1 MKNILFFA
9 SATRQSCNKRI
20 AGVRRYFA
28 KTDCQVQVI
37 EGNYKRINIA
47 KILDFWKPVG
57 CIAECGSDTD
67 SLTPASFGRIPVV
80 FLDKDPTKKTD
91 IRFSVNSDLEGSS
104 VLAAKELLS
113 LDLPA
118 YAFVGFKKPLFWS
131 KARERAFVGAIKL
144 NGRTCRVFDDAS
156 TTGMKRM
163 KALCKWLRGLPKPCG
178 IFAAHDAT
186 AEETLNACQIEG
198 LSVPEDVAI
207 LGVDNIEDICEQTTP
222 TLSSVCQDFEKAG
235 FLCGELLAL
244 QLHHPETAPRSLTFG
259 LLGVVRRRSTMR
271 MRTGGTNGQKVSKA
285 LELIRQKACGY
296 LCVDDVAAVMG
307 CSRRTAE
314 MRFQK
319 FTHHTIAEEIREV
332 RLAKVFALL
341 RQPEVAINSLANIC
355 GYESDSTLRYAFKA
369 KTGLSMRD
377 WRRKNVLAASG
388 RGGAPPFDQNFTCAV
403 CPPSKKPGCPP
414 PTKSV

>member
-28 KTDCQVQVI
+28 KTDYQVQVI
-37 EGNYKRINIA
+37 EGNNQKINVA
-47 KILDFWKPVG
+47 KIIRFWEPVG
-57 CIAECGSDTD
+57 CIAECGSDKD
-67 SLTPASFGRIPVV
+67 SLTPKAFGDIPVV
-80 FLDKDPTKKTD
+80 FLDKDPTKKTG
-91 IRFSVNSDLEGSS
+91 IRFSVDADLDGSA

-113 LDLPA
+113 LDLPS
-118 YAFVGFKKPLFWS
+118 YAFVGFRKPLFWS
-131 KARERAFVGAIKL
+131 KARERAFAEAIRL
-144 NGRTCRVFDDAS
+144 NGRPCHVFADSADNGLRR
-156 TTGMKRM
+156 TM
-163 KALCKWLRGLPKPCG
+163 ALRKWLRGLPKPCG
-178 IFAAHDAT
+178 IFAAYDAT
-186 AEETLNACQIEG
+186 AEETLNACQLEG
-198 LSVPEDVAI
+198 LAVPDDIAI

-222 TLSSVCQDFEKAG
+222 TLSSICPDFEKAG

-244 QLHHPETAPRSLTFG
+244 QLHHPETAPKSLTFG
-259 LLGVVRRRSTMR
+259 LQGVVRRRSTMR
-271 MRTGGTNGQKVSKA
+271 TGDGDQKVTDA

-296 LCVDDVAAVMG
+296 LSVDDVAAAME

-341 RQPEVAINSLANIC
+341 RQPDVAINSLANIC

-369 KTGLSMRD
+369 KTGISMRE
-377 WRRKNVLAASG
+377 WRRQNV
-388 RGGAPPFDQNFTCAV
+388 TW
-403 CPPSKKPGCPP
+403 
-414 PTKSV
+414 

>member
-1 MKNILFFA
+1 MKTVLILSPDSRFA
-9 SATRQSCNKRI
+9 I
-20 AGVRRYFA
+20 ADYVNGAAERLKKACYSLHIIDGVSSRSKVA
-28 KTDCQVQVI
+28 ST
-37 EGNYKRINIA
+37 
-47 KILDFWKPVG
+47 LDFWKPVG

-67 SLTPASFGRIPVV
+67 SLTPASFGKIPVV
-80 FLDKDPTKKTD
+80 FLDKDPTKKTG
-91 IRFSVNSDLEGSS
+91 IRFSVDADLRGSA
-104 VLAAKELLS
+104 VLAAKELLD
-113 LDLPA
+113 LDLPT

-131 KARERAFVGAIKL
+131 KARERAFVEAVEL
-144 NGRTCRVFDDAS
+144 NGRTCQVFDDAS
-156 TTGMKRM
+156 TTDMKRM
-163 KALCKWLRGLPKPCG
+163 KALRKWLRGLPKPCG
-178 IFAAHDAT
+178 IFAAYDAT

-222 TLSSVCQDFEKAG
+222 TLSSVCPDFEKAG

-244 QLHHPETAPRSLTFG
+244 QLHHPESAPKSLTFG

-271 MRTGGTNGQKVSKA
+271 MRTGGDNQKVTDA
-285 LELIRQKACGY
+285 LELIRQKACGC
-296 LCVDDVAAVMG
+296 LRVDDVAAVMG

-341 RQPEVAINSLANIC
+341 RQPEVAIESIANVC
-355 GYESDSTLRYAFKA
+355 GYESDSTLRYTFKA

-377 WRRKNVLAASG
+377 WRRQNVKG
-388 RGGAPPFDQNFTCAV
+388 
-403 CPPSKKPGCPP
+403 
-414 PTKSV
+414 